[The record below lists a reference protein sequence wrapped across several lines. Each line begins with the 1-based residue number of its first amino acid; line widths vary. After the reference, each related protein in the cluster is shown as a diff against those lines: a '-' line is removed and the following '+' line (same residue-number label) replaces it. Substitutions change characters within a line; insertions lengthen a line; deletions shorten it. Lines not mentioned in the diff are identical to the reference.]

1 MLTVESLT
9 VRYGRVVAVRD
20 VSLTVR
26 QGEIVGLIGP
36 NGAGKSSTLNV
47 IAGLVRASS
56 GRVLFRERDVGSLSP
71 ERRVRC
77 GIAMVPEGRHI
88 FTGLTVAE
96 NLRLGATS
104 RRDGEVDSDVDWLLA
119 RFPALARYYRR
130 RAGGLS
136 GGEQQQLAIA
146 RALLSR
152 PALLLLDEPSFGLA
166 PLVVDQVFE
175 IMTQLRDEGVT
186 VLVVEQNAMRTLATA
201 DRCLV
206 MRSGGVVLSG
216 SRDEL
221 LSSDVTDAY
230 LGV

>member
-20 VSLTVR
+20 VSFSVGH
-26 QGEIVGLIGP
+26 GEIVGLIGP

-56 GRVLFRERDVGSLSP
+56 GRVRFQDRDLGSLSP
-71 ERRVRC
+71 ERRVRR
-77 GIAMVPEGRHI
+77 GIALVPEGRRI

-104 RRDGEVDSDVDWLLA
+104 RRDGEVQADVDRLLA
-119 RFPALARYYRR
+119 RFPALDRYYRR

-152 PALLLLDEPSFGLA
+152 PSLLLLDEPSFGLA
-166 PLVVDQVFE
+166 PLVVDQIFE
-175 IMTQLRDEGVT
+175 IMSQLRAEGVT
-186 VLVVEQNAMRTLATA
+186 VLVVEQNAMRTLETA

-206 MRSGGVVLSG
+206 MRAGGVVLSG